1 MTQLTIAA
9 PGGTVE
15 RVRLRR
21 TSSPVGGHAPYHP
34 YFDYDRPMP
43 AATSRRSER
52 DALYERYRA
61 RIRTSPHLDRTLV
74 SFQAN
79 RNMPGFGWLKY
90 KEAFS
95 APLAA
100 DVIQRYTSPGDVVLD
115 PFAGIGTT
123 IFAARRL
130 GRRPIGIELLP
141 VGVSVMEARL
151 SAEAV
156 NAPAFR
162 RRVTALAG
170 EDWQGHF
177 DEAHELAH
185 IAITRGAFPPATER
199 ALAGYRAYCAG
210 RVRNPHERRLF
221 QLAGLSILERISYTR
236 KDGQYLRWDCRARR
250 PGVGGVRGVRS
261 TFTKGRIEPFSEAID
276 RQLARIGAELGDVA
290 GGPEP
295 DLRCGSCLDVLPRLD
310 EASVDLVLTSPPY
323 CNRYDYT
330 RTYALELVYLGL
342 GDGDVKR
349 LRQTMLSCT
358 VENAAKVQQLRRAYA
373 AAGRDDVCAR
383 IVGVFERQRALGEVL
398 ALLRDRGRAGLL
410 NNANVPR
417 MVENYFFEMC
427 FVVAELSRVLRPG
440 GRLVMVNDNVRYAG
454 EEVPVDLILSDFA
467 RRLGLVVERI
477 WTLARGKGNSSQ
489 QMGAHGRRELRKCV
503 YVWKKKN

>member
-1 MTQLTIAA
+1 
-9 PGGTVE
+9 
-15 RVRLRR
+15 
-21 TSSPVGGHAPYHP
+21 
-34 YFDYDRPMP
+34 MP
-43 AATSRRSER
+43 SATSQRSER
-52 DALYERYRA
+52 DALFERYRA
-61 RIRTSPHLDRTLV
+61 RIRTSPRLDRTLV

-79 RNMPGFGWLKY
+79 RDIPGFGWLKY

-100 DVIQRYTSPGDVVLD
+100 DVIQRFSSPGDVVLD

-130 GRRPIGIELLP
+130 GRQSIGIELLP
-141 VGVSVMEARL
+141 VGMSVMEARL

-156 NAPAFR
+156 NAATFR
-162 RRVTALAG
+162 RRIEAIAG
-170 EDWQGHF
+170 ENWQQHF
-177 DEAHELAH
+177 DAAHELAH
-185 IAITRGAFPPATER
+185 ITITRGAFPPATER
-199 ALAGYRAYCAG
+199 AIAGYRAYCAR
-210 RVRNPHERRLF
+210 RVRDPHVRRLF
-221 QLAGLSILERISYTR
+221 HLAGLSILESISYTR
-236 KDGQYLRWDCRARR
+236 KDGQYLRWDRRAKR
-250 PGVGGVRGVRS
+250 PRVGSR
-261 TFTKGRIEPFSEAID
+261 FTKRRIEPFSEAID
-276 RQLARIGAELGDVA
+276 RQLARIGADLGDVS

-295 DLRCGSCLDVLPRLD
+295 DLRRGSCLDVLPGLD
-310 EASVDLVLTSPPY
+310 EAGVDLVLTSPPY

-342 GDGDVKR
+342 DDGEVKR
-349 LRQTMLSCT
+349 LRQSMLSCT
-358 VENAAKVQQLRRAYA
+358 VENAAKVQHLGAAYA
-373 AAGRDDVCAR
+373 AAGREDDYAR
-383 IVGVFERQRALGEVL
+383 IAGVVEGQRALGELL
-398 ALLRDRGRAGLL
+398 ALLRDQGRAGLL

-427 FVVAELSRVLRPG
+427 FVIAELTRVLRPG

-489 QMGAHGRRELRKCV
+489 QMGAHGRQELRKCV
-503 YVWKKKN
+503 YVWKKKK

>member
-1 MTQLTIAA
+1 
-9 PGGTVE
+9 
-15 RVRLRR
+15 
-21 TSSPVGGHAPYHP
+21 
-34 YFDYDRPMP
+34 MP
-43 AATSRRSER
+43 SATSQRSER
-52 DALYERYRA
+52 DALFERYRA
-61 RIRTSPHLDRTLV
+61 RIRTSPRLDRTLV

-79 RNMPGFGWLKY
+79 RDIPGFGWLKY

-100 DVIQRYTSPGDVVLD
+100 DVIQRFSSPGDVVLD

-130 GRRPIGIELLP
+130 GRQSIGIELLP
-141 VGVSVMEARL
+141 VGMSVMEARL

-156 NAPAFR
+156 NAATFR
-162 RRVTALAG
+162 RRIEAIAG
-170 EDWQGHF
+170 ENWQQHF
-177 DEAHELAH
+177 DAAHELAH

-199 ALAGYRAYCAG
+199 AIAGYRAYCAR
-210 RVRNPHERRLF
+210 RVRDPHVRRLF
-221 QLAGLSILERISYTR
+221 HLAGLSILESISYTR
-236 KDGQYLRWDCRARR
+236 KDGQYLRWDRRAKR
-250 PGVGGVRGVRS
+250 PRVGSR
-261 TFTKGRIEPFSEAID
+261 FTKRRIEPFSEAID
-276 RQLARIGAELGDVA
+276 RQLARIGADLGDVS

-295 DLRCGSCLDVLPRLD
+295 DLRRGSCLDVLPGLD
-310 EASVDLVLTSPPY
+310 EAGVDLVLTSPPY

-342 GDGDVKR
+342 DDGEVKR
-349 LRQTMLSCT
+349 LRQSMLSCT
-358 VENAAKVQQLRRAYA
+358 VENAAKVQHLGAAYA
-373 AAGRDDVCAR
+373 AAGREDDYAR
-383 IVGVFERQRALGEVL
+383 IAGVVEGQRALGELL
-398 ALLRDRGRAGLL
+398 ALLRDQGRAGLL

-427 FVVAELSRVLRPG
+427 FVIAELTRVLRPG

-489 QMGAHGRRELRKCV
+489 QMGAHGRQELRKCV
-503 YVWKKKN
+503 YVWKKKK